1 MTDAPEKCFIT
12 NEPTTNLPSS
22 LDGIEYSVDYYGN
35 KLNFTFHWNHKNSPF
50 VENNKYI
57 LLGLIANQKF
67 IPNRKHFLDNN
78 ELEKIIKTA
87 NVPNMPRAK
96 LDNLLLKLYEIQDR
110 EGNVVSFHSKD
121 TVEYFA
127 ITCYLKNYT
136 EFIFYLKA
144 LVEMGYITAKFTQTK
159 DGDFFDDLSL
169 TFKGFEQVVS
179 LQENGEKSKNC
190 FIAMSFSDDVT
201 EIRKAIKSIVVETG
215 YQPILVDEIHYDSD
229 VTINDAI
236 IKNIRKSKFLI
247 ADFTNQKHGVY
258 FEAGF
263 ALGLKRPVIYTC
275 SKDDF
280 KNTHFDTNHY
290 PHIVYSDLND
300 LMVKLKDKIE
310 AWIN

>member
-1 MTDAPEKCFIT
+1 MRLSMLLIIKVKNYI
-12 NEPTTNLPSS
+12 
-22 LDGIEYSVDYYGN
+22 
-35 KLNFTFHWNHKNSPF
+35 FTFHWNHKNSPF
-50 VENNKYI
+50 VEDNKHI
-57 LLGLIANQKF
+57 LLGLIAHKKF
-67 IPNRKHFLDNN
+67 TPKPKHFLDNK

-87 NVPNMPRAK
+87 IIPNTPRAK
-96 LDNLLLKLYEIQDR
+96 LDNLLLSLYEIQER
-110 EGNVVSFHSKD
+110 EGNIVNFHSKN
-121 TVEYFA
+121 TVDYFA
-127 ITCYLKNYT
+127 ITTYLRNYN
-136 EFIFYLKA
+136 EFVFYLKA
-144 LVEMGYITAKFTQTK
+144 LVEMGYLTGKFTKTK
-159 DGDFFDDLSL
+159 DGESFSDISL
-169 TFKGFEQVVS
+169 TFQGFEQVVS

-201 EIRKAIKSIVVETG
+201 EIRKAIKEVLEETG

-229 VTINDAI
+229 LTINDAI

-275 SKDDF
+275 SEDDF

-300 LMVKLKDKIE
+300 LKIKLKNKIE